1 MHFCNFVLLHNVTV
15 TRTHACT
22 HDRGSD
28 MTLLQS
34 VQIRLP
40 STGPTNIEG
49 SIPVAV
55 VAIMMVV
62 GVGRG

>member
-1 MHFCNFVLLHNVTV
+1 
-15 TRTHACT
+15 
-22 HDRGSD
+22 

-62 GVGRG
+62 GVGRGQKVLPKSR

>member
-1 MHFCNFVLLHNVTV
+1 
-15 TRTHACT
+15 
-22 HDRGSD
+22 

-62 GVGRG
+62 GAGFGHTHQMCESLTMDQVKS